1 MRQHLLG
8 VLRSSRGRV
17 RVFAVAGAFGAFL
30 LVASPVTAGGKAEL
44 GCPPS
49 FDIGAVTLE
58 ESLALPRLQAGL
70 DAGAFTASDIAALF
84 VAIDHNGDGVLCF
97 QDIGALTDASHWQY
111 FYNGVDNKVLDAPS

>member
-8 VLRSSRGRV
+8 VLCSGR
-17 RVFAVAGAFGAFL
+17 RRLLVFAVVGALGAFL
-30 LVASPVTAGGKAEL
+30 LVASPVTAGKAEL

-49 FDIGAVTLE
+49 FDIGAVTLQ

-84 VAIDHNGDGVLCF
+84 VAIDHSGDGVLCF
-97 QDIGALTDASHWQY
+97 KDMGALTDASHWQY
-111 FYNGVDNKVLDAPS
+111 FYNGVDNKV